1 MTTQLSSTGQTAA
14 NGQRYVSRARV
25 AQMLGV
31 TPSTVTRWAKLGLIP
46 TRITVGGHHRYF
58 ESDIQQLEIE
68 LAKGQIPAS
77 VLERARE
84 VTRPSARRSDA
95 PTGQG
100 VATSRSPKQPTA
112 SSGQRDMVEIR
123 WHGRGGQGVV
133 TAGEIL
139 AESALLED
147 RYFQAFPEFG
157 PERTGAPVRAFT
169 RISQSP
175 ITLHCPIA
183 NPNIVMV
190 MDPTL
195 LTTVNVLEGLTEDG
209 TLIVNSPL
217 EPKVLK
223 ARLDPSAHWKVVT
236 VNATRISME
245 SFNRNVPNTPM
256 LGALIRTSPVVSKE
270 TCLRF
275 LRERLGSRL
284 AAPIV
289 EANIRAFERAYA
301 EAAIEE

>member
-1 MTTQLSSTGQTAA
+1 MTTLLSLTGQAA
-14 NGQRYVSRARV
+14 TTGQRFVSRARV

-46 TRITVGGHHRYF
+46 TRVTVGGHHRYY
-58 ESDIQQLEIE
+58 EADIQQLEAELDKGRLPLSIE
-68 LAKGQIPAS
+68 
-77 VLERARE
+77 ERARE
-84 VTRPSARRSDA
+84 A
-95 PTGQG
+95 
-100 VATSRSPKQPTA
+100 KQPTA
-112 SSGQRDMVEIR
+112 RRAEAPPKESIAKSRSSKQPAASYGRQEMVEIR

-175 ITLHCPIA
+175 ITLHCPIS

-195 LTTVNVLEGLTEDG
+195 LTTVDVLEGLRDDG

-223 ARLDPSAHWKVVT
+223 ARLSPGAHWKVVT
-236 VNATRISME
+236 VNATRIAME
-245 SFNRNVPNTPM
+245 SFKRNVPNTPM

-270 TCLRF
+270 TCLR
-275 LRERLGSRL
+275 LLKERLGSRL

-289 EANIRAFERAYA
+289 EANIRAFEQAYA
-301 EAAIEE
+301 EAAIE

>member
-1 MTTQLSSTGQTAA
+1 MTTLLSSTGQAA
-14 NGQRYVSRARV
+14 TTGQRFVSRARV

-46 TRITVGGHHRYF
+46 TRVTVGGHHRYF
-58 ESDIQQLEIE
+58 ESDIQQLESE
-68 LAKGQIPAS
+68 LSQGRLPVS
-77 VLERARE
+77 VQERARE
-84 VTRPSARRSDA
+84 V
-95 PTGQG
+95 
-100 VATSRSPKQPTA
+100 KQPTA
-112 SSGQRDMVEIR
+112 RRAEAPPREGISKSRSSKQRVASNGQQDMVEIR

-139 AESALLED
+139 AEAALLEN

-157 PERTGAPVRAFT
+157 PERTGAPIRAFT
-169 RISQSP
+169 RISEAP
-175 ITLHCPIA
+175 ITLHCPISH
-183 NPNIVMV
+183 PSIVIV

-195 LTTVNVLEGLTEDG
+195 LTTVDVLEGLRDDG
-209 TLIVNSPL
+209 TLIVNTPL
-217 EPKVLK
+217 DPAALK
-223 ARLDPSAHWKVVT
+223 ARLSPSARWKLVT

-245 SFNRNVPNTPM
+245 SFKRNVPNTPM

-275 LRERLGSRL
+275 LKERLGSRL

-289 EANIRAFERAYA
+289 EANIKAFERAYA
-301 EAAIEE
+301 EAAIE